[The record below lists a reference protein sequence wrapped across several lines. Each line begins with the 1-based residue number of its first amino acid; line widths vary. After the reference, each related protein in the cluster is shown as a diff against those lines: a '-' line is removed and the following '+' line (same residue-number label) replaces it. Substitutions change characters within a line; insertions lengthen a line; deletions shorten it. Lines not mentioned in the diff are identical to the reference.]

1 MQHTSIRKPLSV
13 LLSILMVLS
22 VFGGMAFS
30 AGAESKTIAEGV
42 IYKLGDTIVLPGNG
56 IYYVKENK
64 YGSPLNV
71 SGNGTVTRFEGD
83 EHSYMVM
90 IDEWHIYAH
99 LVTFD
104 YEEELSQGLSVLGIT
119 FTGSGTESDP
129 YMPKLAFGEVE
140 STWAGDGEGTEDAP
154 WLINNVDDLLTLS
167 ANVKSGMTYSGKFL
181 KVTDNIDCG
190 SDSWEPI
197 GDGKPFRGTFD
208 GDSHTITY
216 IVNITGDEGDKGL
229 FYQVGVGGTIKNLK
243 TAGSITS
250 TSLYADCLGG
260 IAAKNSGTIQNCHSA
275 VDITGYGSHNVGI
288 AMNWGDTATYDH
300 CVSSGTLS
308 WPQTG
313 DFYSSTAGIASDDY
327 GATITNC
334 VSLSDIYAPVSDEYS
349 RVGRLIGDSFNSGTL
364 SDNYYLSSAQTTGT
378 VNTYGGTAKTAE
390 ELAEIGQAAYDAG
403 YTVYGLALGAVA
415 SNPDQEA
422 ADAVIALI
430 DAIGTVALTDECKA
444 KIDAAREA
452 YDALT
457 DAQKALVSNYET
469 LQLAEGQYAAL
480 QLAADMTA
488 FEAYKTAKKSA
499 MDALLQEGDSEA
511 VQSIVGLAKT
521 QIEGFAYDESKT
533 LDENKAALD
542 TLVANVPN
550 AVAEQRAAEQTAAD
564 TQISLRSADLS
575 LSGGSITGVPEGISV
590 TGLSFQS
597 DFGEF
602 VINGGSFTTTLGNF
616 SSIEISGG
624 YYETSSAEGWS
635 GRTWIG
641 TSSNVP
647 FNGILATEG
656 GTNPFTITFTIKP
669 AEPEIDTAV
678 AEVIALIDAI
688 GTVEYTDECKAKI
701 DAARAAYDA
710 LTDAQKA
717 IVTNYETLMAAET
730 DYAALQLLADKAE
743 FDDFKNT
750 MLRNLQDL
758 EDAEDSAETAAIIV
772 NAISDVND
780 IGYDESKTLAENKAA
795 IIAVY
800 TTAAANVDAQRA
812 ADKLAADKAAFEAYK
827 AEQKASVE
835 AMAEEGDSEAAQ
847 QIIADAAAAID
858 ALTYDEAKTLDENKA
873 AVDALEDI
881 ADALAAQRA
890 ADKAAA
896 ETPDTPATPA
906 DEDDRVCPFC
916 GERHNSKTFM
926 GWIIEYFHDIV
937 FVLQKLFFLR

>member
-1 MQHTSIRKPLSV
+1 MKQTWIRKPVSV

-22 VFGGMAFS
+22 VFGGMAFP

-42 IYKLGDTIVLPGNG
+42 IYKQGDTIVLPGDG
-56 IYYVKENK
+56 IYYVKADK
-64 YGSPLNV
+64 YDDARKV
-71 SGNGTVTRFEGD
+71 YGNGTISTFEGD
-83 EHSYMVM
+83 EYSYSVM
-90 IDEWHIYAH
+90 INGWDIYAS
-99 LVTFD
+99 LFTFD
-104 YEEELSQGLSVLGIT
+104 YEEEMSQGLSVLGIT

-140 STWAGDGEGTEDAP
+140 STWAGEGEGTEDAP

-167 ANVKSGMTYSGKFL
+167 ANVKNGMTYSGKFL

-216 IVNITGDEGDKGL
+216 VVNITGDEGNKGL

-260 IAAKNSGTIQNCHSA
+260 IAALNSGTIQNCHSA
-275 VDITGYGSHNVGI
+275 VDITGYGSGNVGI
-288 AMNWGDTATYDH
+288 AVNRGDTATYDH

-313 DFYSSTAGIASDDY
+313 DFYSSTAGIAFDDY
-327 GATITNC
+327 DATITNC

-415 SNPDQEA
+415 PNPDQEA

-430 DAIGTVALTDECKA
+430 DAIGEVVLTDECKQ
-444 KIDAAREA
+444 KIDAARNA

-480 QLAADMTA
+480 QLAADMAA
-488 FEAYKTAKKSA
+488 FEAYKTEKKAA

-521 QIEGFAYDESKT
+521 QIEGFTYDESKT

-550 AVAEQRAAEQTAAD
+550 AVAEKRAAEAAAAALAEAKEAAKAAIRNYKNAADYREAEQAELADIIENACVAIDAATDTAA
-564 TQISLRSADLS
+564 ISVIRSATIAL
-575 LSGGSITGVPEGISV
+575 
-590 TGLSFQS
+590 
-597 DFGEF
+597 
-602 VINGGSFTTTLGNF
+602 IN
-616 SSIEISGG
+616 EIK
-624 YYETSSAEGWS
+624 TDAQLTAEEK
-635 GRTWIG
+635 
-641 TSSNVP
+641 
-647 FNGILATEG
+647 A
-656 GTNPFTITFTIKP
+656 
-669 AEPEIDTAV
+669 AADQA
-678 AEVIALIDAI
+678 AADEVSALIDAI
-688 GTVEYTDECKAKI
+688 GEVEYTDESKDKI

-710 LTDAQKA
+710 LTDEQKA
-717 IVTNYETLMAAET
+717 LVENYNVLTAAEEK
-730 DYAALQLLADKAE
+730 YAAL
-743 FDDFKNT
+743 
-750 MLRNLQDL
+750 
-758 EDAEDSAETAAIIV
+758 
-772 NAISDVND
+772 
-780 IGYDESKTLAENKAA
+780 
-795 IIAVY
+795 
-800 TTAAANVDAQRA
+800 
-812 ADKLAADKAAFEAYK
+812 
-827 AEQKASVE
+827 
-835 AMAEEGDSEAAQ
+835 
-847 QIIADAAAAID
+847 
-858 ALTYDEAKTLDENKA
+858 
-873 AVDALEDI
+873 
-881 ADALAAQRA
+881 
-890 ADKAAA
+890 KAAA
-896 ETPDTPATPA
+896 EASEEPDEPENPDEPAA
-906 DEDDRVCPFC
+906 NGSCPYC
-916 GERHNSKTFM
+916 GETHNRKTIS
-926 GWIIEYFHDIV
+926 GWWTELVHHVLHIV
-937 FVLQKLFFLR
+937 NRVIFWWAK

>member
-1 MQHTSIRKPLSV
+1 MQKSFIRKPISV

-22 VFGGMAFS
+22 VFGGMAFP

-56 IYYVKENK
+56 IYYVKADK
-64 YGSPLNV
+64 YGSPRNV

-167 ANVKSGMTYSGKFL
+167 ANVKNGMTYSGKFL

-216 IVNITGDEGDKGL
+216 VVNITGDEGNKGL

-275 VDITGYGSHNVGI
+275 VDITGYGAHNVGI

-300 CVSSGTLS
+300 CVSSGVLS

-313 DFYSSTAGIASDDY
+313 DFYSNTAGIASDDY

-334 VSLSDIYAPVSDEYS
+334 VSLSDIYAPVSDENS

-364 SDNYYLSSAQTTGT
+364 SDNYYLSTAQTTGT

-390 ELAEIGQAAYDAG
+390 ELAVIGQAAYDAG

-415 SNPDQEA
+415 PNPDQEA

-430 DAIGTVALTDECKA
+430 DAIGEVVLTDECKA

-457 DAQKALVSNYET
+457 DDQKALVSNYET

-550 AVAEQRAAEQTAAD
+550 AVAEQRAA
-564 TQISLRSADLS
+564 
-575 LSGGSITGVPEGISV
+575 
-590 TGLSFQS
+590 
-597 DFGEF
+597 
-602 VINGGSFTTTLGNF
+602 
-616 SSIEISGG
+616 
-624 YYETSSAEGWS
+624 
-635 GRTWIG
+635 
-641 TSSNVP
+641 
-647 FNGILATEG
+647 
-656 GTNPFTITFTIKP
+656 
-669 AEPEIDTAV
+669 
-678 AEVIALIDAI
+678 
-688 GTVEYTDECKAKI
+688 
-701 DAARAAYDA
+701 
-710 LTDAQKA
+710 
-717 IVTNYETLMAAET
+717 
-730 DYAALQLLADKAE
+730 
-743 FDDFKNT
+743 
-750 MLRNLQDL
+750 
-758 EDAEDSAETAAIIV
+758 
-772 NAISDVND
+772 
-780 IGYDESKTLAENKAA
+780 
-795 IIAVY
+795 
-800 TTAAANVDAQRA
+800 
-812 ADKLAADKAAFEAYK
+812 DKLADDKAAFDDYK
-827 AEQKASVE
+827 AEKKAAVE
-835 AMAEEGDSEAAQ
+835 AMAEEGDSTDAQ

-873 AVDALEDI
+873 AVDAAADIADALSAQRAADAAAAQLAADKAAFDDYKADQKAAVQALAEEGDSDAAQTIIADAAAAIEALTYDETKTLDENKAAVDAAAEI

-906 DEDDRVCPFC
+906 DEDDGVCPFC
-916 GERHNSKTFM
+916 GERHDSRTFI
-926 GWIIEYFHDIV
+926 GWVTEYFHYI
-937 FVLQKLFFLR
+937 FFILQKLFFLR

>member
-1 MQHTSIRKPLSV
+1 MQKSFIRKPISV

-22 VFGGMAFS
+22 VFGGMAFP

-56 IYYVKENK
+56 IYYVKADK
-64 YGSPLNV
+64 YGSPRNV

-167 ANVKSGMTYSGKFL
+167 ANVKNGMTYSGKFL

-216 IVNITGDEGDKGL
+216 VVNITGDEGNKGL

-275 VDITGYGSHNVGI
+275 VDITGYGAHNVGI

-300 CVSSGTLS
+300 CVSSGVLS

-313 DFYSSTAGIASDDY
+313 DFYSNTAGIASDDY

-334 VSLSDIYAPVSDEYS
+334 VSLSDIYAPVSDESS
-349 RVGRLIGDSFNSGTL
+349 RVGRLIGDSYNNGTL
-364 SDNYYLSSAQTTGT
+364 SDNYYLSTAQTTGT

-390 ELAEIGQAAYDAG
+390 ELAVIGQAAYDAG

-415 SNPDQEA
+415 PNPDQEA

-430 DAIGTVALTDECKA
+430 DAIGEVVLTDECKA

-457 DAQKALVSNYET
+457 DDQKALVSNYET

-550 AVAEQRAAEQTAAD
+550 AVAEQRAA
-564 TQISLRSADLS
+564 
-575 LSGGSITGVPEGISV
+575 
-590 TGLSFQS
+590 
-597 DFGEF
+597 
-602 VINGGSFTTTLGNF
+602 
-616 SSIEISGG
+616 
-624 YYETSSAEGWS
+624 
-635 GRTWIG
+635 
-641 TSSNVP
+641 
-647 FNGILATEG
+647 
-656 GTNPFTITFTIKP
+656 
-669 AEPEIDTAV
+669 
-678 AEVIALIDAI
+678 
-688 GTVEYTDECKAKI
+688 
-701 DAARAAYDA
+701 
-710 LTDAQKA
+710 
-717 IVTNYETLMAAET
+717 
-730 DYAALQLLADKAE
+730 
-743 FDDFKNT
+743 
-750 MLRNLQDL
+750 
-758 EDAEDSAETAAIIV
+758 
-772 NAISDVND
+772 
-780 IGYDESKTLAENKAA
+780 
-795 IIAVY
+795 
-800 TTAAANVDAQRA
+800 
-812 ADKLAADKAAFEAYK
+812 DKLADDKAAFDDYK
-827 AEQKASVE
+827 AEKKAAVE
-835 AMAEEGDSEAAQ
+835 AMAEEGDSTDAQ

-873 AVDALEDI
+873 AVDAAADIADALSAQRAADAAAAQLAADKAAFDDYKADQKAAVQALAEEGDSDAAQTIIADAAAAIEALTYDETKTLDENKAAVDAAAEI

-906 DEDDRVCPFC
+906 DEDDGVCPFC
-916 GERHNSKTFM
+916 GERHDSRTFI
-926 GWIIEYFHDIV
+926 GWVTEYFHYI
-937 FVLQKLFFLR
+937 FFILQKLFFLR